1 MFKSHD
7 DKLTIAKIE
16 ATLNDVPDEIKGFPT
31 IKMYP
36 AGKKDAPVEYNG
48 DRSIESLI
56 EFIKTAGT
64 HQLEPQD
71 PDVDMED
78 ATETLGV
85 AAKAAS
91 KVAEVIKDAVLEDAD
106 DIVARDEL

>member
-1 MFKSHD
+1 MFKSST
-7 DKLTIAKIE
+7 DKLTIAKLE
-16 ATLNDVPDEIKGFPT
+16 ATQNDVPDEIKGFPT

-36 AGKKDAPVEYNG
+36 AGKKDSPVEYTG

-56 EFIKTAGT
+56 EFIKTSGT
-64 HQLEPQD
+64 HQVTPED

-91 KVAEVIKDAVLEDAD
+91 KVAQVIKDAVLEDED
-106 DIVARDEL
+106 DLAARDEL